1 MTAGKTSRRA
11 AMDSA
16 AVAAEHMLDRHNG
29 DTACE
34 LALDVLA
41 DYVGRVNPYLCIEDR
56 PGRWLAWALML
67 TERRTDLAPH
77 EAKLLSL
84 AWERVREDAV
94 QRTWERLGA

>member
-1 MTAGKTSRRA
+1 
-11 AMDSA
+11 
-16 AVAAEHMLDRHNG
+16 
-29 DTACE
+29 
-34 LALDVLA
+34 
-41 DYVGRVNPYLCIEDR
+41 
-56 PGRWLAWALML
+56 ML